1 MKSIQKRRYLMESE
15 AYRKENDTYLH
26 FSRRMFGTVFSAGL
40 LGILTGCQIE
50 NVDTQI
56 QLEDKLHALFNSDPV
71 PGGLSAAVVRGETL
85 VWSGGIG
92 QADIDAKLA
101 MTSDHIQNIGSI
113 SKTITATAVMQLW
126 EEGAFELDDD
136 INEFLPFSI
145 RNPNFPDKPITF
157 KQLLAHRSS
166 IKDGTSYEK
175 SYACGDPSVSLSD
188 WIQGYFS
195 HDNDFYDLNDNF
207 HTWSPG
213 TINPPKSPRVYSNV
227 GYGVLGLLVE
237 HITGELFSDYCQKRI
252 FIPLQM
258 KNTGWYLSEIDQS
271 RHTKLYSNVSMSVR
285 VQHLAEEG
293 LKKSQSNGDVYPH
306 CLYSFYNYPD
316 GLLRTN
322 VKDLSRFLRA
332 YINDGKL
339 DGVQILDK
347 NTIDLML
354 SDQHFGRGLC
364 WGTDG
369 EGLWG
374 HGGGDPGVAT
384 YMAFTTKED
393 LGVIILSNNGDFR
406 NYLSEIESILFESL
420 RQQDT

>member
-195 HDNDFYDLNDNF
+195 HDNDFYDL
-207 HTWSPG
+207 
-213 TINPPKSPRVYSNV
+213 
-227 GYGVLGLLVE
+227 
-237 HITGELFSDYCQKRI
+237 
-252 FIPLQM
+252 
-258 KNTGWYLSEIDQS
+258 
-271 RHTKLYSNVSMSVR
+271 
-285 VQHLAEEG
+285 
-293 LKKSQSNGDVYPH
+293 KKSQSNGDVYPH